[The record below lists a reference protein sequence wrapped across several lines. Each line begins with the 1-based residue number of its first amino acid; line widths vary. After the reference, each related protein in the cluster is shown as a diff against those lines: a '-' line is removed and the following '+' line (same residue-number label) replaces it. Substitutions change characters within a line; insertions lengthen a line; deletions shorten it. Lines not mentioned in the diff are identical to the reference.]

1 MNKKAYNPFICT
13 PIQRAMVYCQN
24 ILPLAFDNSLSYYEF
39 LCAMHCK
46 LNEVIKAVNNQ
57 NLTMIE
63 FQKLIS
69 QEVESFEKTIN
80 ENFSQ
85 LKTDYNNFKTELL
98 SDFETFQNEI
108 ATEWG
113 AYRTGINNRVTEFE
127 TSVTNQLQEFSTL
140 ISTIS
145 ATVEQYTQKVDD
157 FGERVEAVE
166 AEMETFTE
174 NAVGRTTPE
183 GSTIEI
189 EGTTYSAG
197 RGAEYFNSYEGE
209 GANKNYG
216 SFSSVFGSDN
226 TCVSPNGFVAGSTN
240 ICIGVEGVVF
250 GRRNAANGHQ
260 TTVFGRG
267 NIANGEETTV
277 FGKGNVAN
285 GKQTTVFGWGNVANN
300 DLETVLGSYNDDT
313 NPNLIFT
320 VGNGGSDNDRSN
332 AFAVDND
339 GYMYN
344 PDNTT
349 GYKIAAPMTQ
359 TEYDAIT
366 NPDSRTIYII
376 VPGV

>member
-13 PIQRAMVYCQN
+13 PIQKAMVYCQN

-57 NLTMIE
+57 NLTMVE

-69 QEVESFEKTIN
+69 QEVEAFEKTIN
-80 ENFSQ
+80 ESFSQ
-85 LKTDYNNFKTELL
+85 LTTDYNNFKSELL
-98 SDFETFQNEI
+98 ADFETFQNEI
-108 ATEWG
+108 TTEWG
-113 AYRTGINNRVTEFE
+113 AYRTGINERITEFE

-145 ATVEQYTQKVDD
+145 TTVEQYTQKVDD

-174 NAVGRTTPE
+174 NAVGRTTSE

-189 EGTTYSAG
+189 GGTTYTAG
-197 RGAEYFNSYEGE
+197 NGAEYFNAYQGQS
-209 GANKNYG
+209 ANKNYG
-216 SFSSVFGSDN
+216 AFSSVFGSSN
-226 TCVSPNGFVAGSTN
+226 TCVSANGFVAGSTN
-240 ICIGVEGVVF
+240 ICKGINSSVF
-250 GRRNAANGHQ
+250 GGENEANGNQ
-260 TTVFGRG
+260 TTVFGR
-267 NIANGEETTV
+267 
-277 FGKGNVAN
+277 
-285 GKQTTVFGWGNVANN
+285 GNVANN
-300 DLETVLGSYNDDT
+300 DLETVFGSYNDDT
-313 NPNLIFT
+313 NPNLLFT
-320 VGNGGSDNDRSN
+320 VGNGDSDNARSN
-332 AFAVDND
+332 AFAVDNF
-339 GYMYN
+339 GYIYN
-344 PDNTT
+344 PDNAT

-359 TEYDAIT
+359 TEYNAIT

>member
-57 NLTMIE
+57 NLTMVE

-69 QEVESFEKTIN
+69 QEVEAFEKTIN
-80 ENFSQ
+80 ESFSQ
-85 LKTDYNNFKTELL
+85 LTTDYNNFKTELL
-98 SDFETFQNEI
+98 NDFETFQNEI
-108 ATEWG
+108 TTEWG

-145 ATVEQYTQKVDD
+145 TTVEQYTQKIDAL
-157 FGERVEAVE
+157 GERVETVE
-166 AEMETFTE
+166 DKMENLE
-174 NAVGRTTPE
+174 QNAVGRVTPV

-189 EGTTYSAG
+189 EGTTYTA
-197 RGAEYFNSYEGE
+197 RKGAEYFNSYEGE
-209 GANKNYG
+209 SANKNYG
-216 SFSSVFGSDN
+216 QVSAVFGTSN
-226 TCVSPNGFVAGSTN
+226 TCVGVDSFVGGSTN
-240 ICIGVEGVVF
+240 YCPGDICVVF
-250 GRRNAANGHQ
+250 GGGNEARANEL
-260 TTVFGRG
+260 TIFGRG
-267 NIANGEETTV
+267 NLSTHPL
-277 FGKGNVAN
+277 
-285 GKQTTVFGWGNVANN
+285 QTICGMF
-300 DLETVLGSYNDDT
+300 NDDS
-313 NPNLIFT
+313 NGDLLFI
-320 VGNGGSDNDRSN
+320 VGNGSSYQDRSN
-332 AFAVDND
+332 AFAVDGD

-344 PDNTT
+344 PDNMA

-359 TEYDAIT
+359 TEYDTIQ

>member
-57 NLTMIE
+57 NLTMVE

-69 QEVESFEKTIN
+69 QEVEAFEKTIN
-80 ENFSQ
+80 ESFSQ
-85 LKTDYNNFKTELL
+85 LTTDYNNFKTELL
-98 SDFETFQNEI
+98 ADFETFQNEI
-108 ATEWG
+108 NTEWS
-113 AYRTGINNRVTEFE
+113 AYRTGINTRVSEFE

-140 ISTIS
+140 VSTIS
-145 ATVEQYTQKVDD
+145 TTVEQYTQKVDD

-174 NAVGRTTPE
+174 KAVGRTTPA

-189 EGTTYSAG
+189 GGTTYTAG
-197 RGAEYFNSYEGE
+197 SGAEYFNDYEGQS
-209 GANKNYG
+209 ANKNYG
-216 SFSSVFGSDN
+216 AFSSVFGSSN
-226 TCVSPNGFVAGSTN
+226 TCVGIQSFIGGATN
-240 ICIGVEGVVF
+240 FCSGDDCVVF
-250 GRRNAANGHQ
+250 GGGNEARANEL
-260 TTVFGRG
+260 TIFGRG
-267 NIANGEETTV
+267 NLSTHPL
-277 FGKGNVAN
+277 
-285 GKQTTVFGWGNVANN
+285 QTICGMF
-300 DLETVLGSYNDDT
+300 NDDS
-313 NPNLIFT
+313 NGDLLFI
-320 VGNGGSDNDRSN
+320 VGNGSSYQDRSN
-332 AFAVDND
+332 AFAVDGD
-339 GYMYN
+339 GYIYN
-344 PDNTT
+344 PNNTT

-359 TEYDAIT
+359 TQYDAIT